1 MKKLFDISFEDDA
14 LEFIEKLEPKAAE
27 KVFKVLERAQT
38 EQDPKFFS
46 KLSKTIWEFRIKF
59 FGREYRLL
67 AFWHTEVK
75 SLVICTHG
83 FEKKTQKTPPNE
95 IRKAEE
101 RRRDILGEN

>member
-27 KVFKVLERAQT
+27 KVFKILERAQH

-46 KLSKTIWEFRIKF
+46 KLTKSIWEFRIKF
-59 FGREYRLL
+59 FGQEYRLL

-95 IRKAEE
+95 IKKAEE
-101 RRRDILGEN
+101 RRKNILKEN